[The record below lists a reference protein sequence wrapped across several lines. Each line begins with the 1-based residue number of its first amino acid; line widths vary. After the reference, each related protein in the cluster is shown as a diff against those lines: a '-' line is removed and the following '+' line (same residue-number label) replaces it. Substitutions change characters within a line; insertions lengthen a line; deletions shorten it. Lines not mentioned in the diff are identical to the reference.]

1 MKGLLYK
8 DFVLFKKAFWTLLG
22 VGAFILIVFCF
33 GIAEMNTAFGVPSP
47 EDALSI
53 VAANTAGYFCFFILL
68 TPLSSGLFTPD
79 EKPTTVGFLFS
90 TPQAAK
96 GQIQSKYYFL
106 LILNLGILLL
116 CFVTDTIIMGRVGE
130 NASSA
135 SLACMLFFCMN
146 LILLAIR
153 IPFNVRFGSAMSFP
167 VQIAG
172 IILITSGILL
182 YALFGDIS
190 FFFSLTEDYTLLD
203 AIIEYLSSEKVVFA
217 LSLIPYISVA
227 MYYLSYRIS
236 LALYRKGVET
246 YEQ

>member
-22 VGAFILIVFCF
+22 VGAFILLVFCF
-33 GIAEMNTAFGVPSP
+33 GVAEMNTAFGVPSP
-47 EDALSI
+47 EHAYDITVGNAM
-53 VAANTAGYFCFFILL
+53 GYFCFFILL
-68 TPLSSGLFTPD
+68 TPLSSSLFTPD

-116 CFVTDTIIMGRVGE
+116 CFITDTIIMGKVGE
-130 NASSA
+130 YASSA

-146 LILLAIR
+146 LIFLSIR
-153 IPFNVRFGSAMSFP
+153 VPLHVRFGSAMSFP

-172 IILITSGILL
+172 IALITSGILL

-190 FFFSLTEDYTLLD
+190 LFFSLTEDYTLLD
-203 AIIEYLSSEKVVFA
+203 AIIEYLSSEKVIFA
-217 LSLIPYISVA
+217 LSLVPYIAVA

>member
-8 DFVLFKKAFWTLLG
+8 DYVLFKKSFWTLLG

-47 EDALSI
+47 EDAFGI
-53 VAANTAGYFCFFILL
+53 VAANAAGYFCFFILL

-79 EKPTTVGFLFS
+79 EKSTTVGFLFS
-90 TPQAAK
+90 TPQAAR

-116 CFVTDTIIMGRVGE
+116 CFITDTIIIGRVGE

-135 SLACMLFFCMN
+135 TLACMLFFCMN

-167 VQIAG
+167 MQIAG

-182 YALFGDIS
+182 YALFGNIS
-190 FFFSLTEDYTLLD
+190 FFMEDHDLVTILK
-203 AIIEYLSSEKVVFA
+203 EYLSSEKVVFA

-236 LALYRKGVET
+236 LVLYRKGVET

>member
-33 GIAEMNTAFGVPSP
+33 GIAEMNTAFEAPSP
-47 EDALSI
+47 EDAFNI
-53 VAANTAGYFCFFILL
+53 TVANAMGYFCFFILL

-79 EKPTTVGFLFS
+79 EKPTTVAFLFS

-96 GQIQSKYYFL
+96 GQIQSKYFFL
-106 LILNLGILLL
+106 LILNLVILFL

-130 NASSA
+130 YASSA

-153 IPFNVRFGSAMSFP
+153 IPFNARFGSAMSFP

-190 FFFSLTEDYTLLD
+190 FFFSLNEDYTLLD
-203 AIIEYLSSEKVVFA
+203 VIKEYLSSEKVVFA

-227 MYYLSYRIS
+227 MYYFSYRIS

>member
-8 DFVLFKKAFWTLLG
+8 EYVLFKKAFWTLLG

-47 EDALSI
+47 EDAFGI
-53 VAANTAGYFCFFILL
+53 AAANAAGYFCFFILL

-79 EKPTTVGFLFS
+79 EKSTTVGFLFS
-90 TPQAAK
+90 TPQAAR

-116 CFVTDTIIMGRVGE
+116 CFITDTIIIGRVGE

-135 SLACMLFFCMN
+135 TLACMLFFCMN

-167 VQIAG
+167 MQIAG

-182 YALFGDIS
+182 YALFGNIS
-190 FFFSLTEDYTLLD
+190 FFMEDHDLVTILK
-203 AIIEYLSSEKVVFA
+203 EYLSSEKVVFA
-217 LSLIPYISVA
+217 LSLIPYLSVA

-236 LALYRKGVET
+236 LVLYRKGVET

>member
-8 DFVLFKKAFWTLLG
+8 DYVLFKKALWTLLG
-22 VGAFILIVFCF
+22 VSAFILIVFCF
-33 GIAEMNTAFGVPSP
+33 GIAEMNISLGIHSP
-47 EDALSI
+47 EDALGTT
-53 VAANTAGYFCFFILL
+53 AANAMGYFCLFILL
-68 TPLSSGLFTPD
+68 TPLSASLFTPD

-106 LILNLGILLL
+106 LVLNLGILFL
-116 CFVTDTIIMGRVGE
+116 CFITDTIIMGRMGE
-130 NASSA
+130 YAASASSVC
-135 SLACMLFFCMN
+135 LIFFCLN
-146 LILLAIR
+146 LILLSIR
-153 IPFNVRFGSAMSFP
+153 VPIHVRFGSAMSFP

-172 IILITSGILL
+172 IMLITCGILL

-190 FFFSLTEDYTLLD
+190 FFMEDHNLLTV
-203 AIIEYLSSEKVVFA
+203 IMEYLSSEKVIFA
-217 LSLIPYISVA
+217 FSLVPYIAVS